1 MSEENPPNDQVAA
14 ILENVPCGANEEDL
28 IRAGYHSRDEL
39 VSGLVGA
46 SYALWQEVDRV
57 GFPLGIK
64 PATLVTA
71 MGNLMGVL
79 STTPEAFKTY
89 ADYEAAEAKAKL

>member
-1 MSEENPPNDQVAA
+1 MKIENPYTELMKQQSGTR
-14 ILENVPCGANEEDL
+14 IEGCWSGWEE
-28 IRAGYHSRDEL
+28 GYHSRDEV

-46 SYALWQEVDRV
+46 SYALWLEVDRV

-89 ADYEAAEAKAKL
+89 ADYEAAEVKARP